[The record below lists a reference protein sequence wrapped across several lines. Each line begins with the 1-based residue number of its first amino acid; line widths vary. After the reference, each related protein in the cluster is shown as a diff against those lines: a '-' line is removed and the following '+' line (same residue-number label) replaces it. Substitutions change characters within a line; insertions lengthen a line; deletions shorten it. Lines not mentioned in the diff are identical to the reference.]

1 MQNITEQ
8 NAQLEKK
15 IEILSRS
22 SMANENQVRLLQEDL
37 EALRI
42 KLETKNQQ
50 LEGKDKGIKK
60 LETELSDE
68 RNKAV
73 ELTQTIQVSCGKST
87 RAVG

>member
-1 MQNITEQ
+1 
-8 NAQLEKK
+8 
-15 IEILSRS
+15 
-22 SMANENQVRLLQEDL
+22 MANENQVRLLQEDL